1 MRIFE
6 STKNTR
12 TIIEGDLRYIRSDVP
27 TYLSKKERQWLIDI
41 IVKLLDLTMVF
52 SFSRSPLS
60 HIALYQAA
68 QNPLFNSDTKNQE
81 FDTYLSS
88 LMQYSLSTLRMVSII
103 AWCSFFVP

>member
-41 IVKLLDLTMVF
+41 IVKLLDLPMVF
-52 SFSRSPLS
+52 RFLALPSPTSPLIKPHRTPS
-60 HIALYQAA
+60 SIQI
-68 QNPLFNSDTKNQE
+68 QKIKN
-81 FDTYLSS
+81 
-88 LMQYSLSTLRMVSII
+88 
-103 AWCSFFVP
+103 